1 MYTQITIKNAYFF
14 SLLYIRMNGKNINFE
29 KKKKK
34 KMKKQ
39 LLQQKQI
46 KTIFNM
52 YDIDVN

>member
-29 KKKKK
+29 KNK

>member
-34 KMKKQ
+34 NEKATFTT
-39 LLQQKQI
+39 
-46 KTIFNM
+46 KTNKNNI
-52 YDIDVN
+52 

>member
-14 SLLYIRMNGKNINFE
+14 SLLYIKMNGKNINFG
-29 KKKKK
+29 KKKK